1 MKLSTGHRRW
11 VYWSAAGLLASGAL
25 WLVFHYFVRTRGEFG
40 DTAHPLEIWWLRLHG
55 GCAML
60 ALVVMGS
67 LLPVHVRR
75 GWHQRKNLFAGCMLG
90 ALALLLI
97 ATGYALYYIG
107 DEVTRP
113 WISALHWGV
122 GLGAPLVLI
131 WHVWRGRRARS
142 ALGQYHSRGRPAAEM
157 GPDPTA
163 PAQPASSS
171 GPSVQSSRPSISA

>member
-25 WLVFHYFVRTRGEFG
+25 WLAFHYLVRTRGEFG

-55 GCAML
+55 GFAML

-97 ATGYALYYIG
+97 TTGYALYYIG